1 MPRPRKAGLEY
12 FYKGVHEWDEIEMIE
27 LLQRYGPLGYT
38 VYEAVLSKI
47 YENGYY
53 LEIPLDRLAVYV
65 VRTVGNRWIR
75 EKSLA
80 VQVIQYCAEIGLFDR
95 ALLRQ
100 GVVTSASIQQHY
112 AEVTARSKA
121 DKSRYWL
128 LDEPAEGRRHL
139 PAGEVSAAKT
149 EVITAKTPEKTAKK
163 PQSKEKQSKQNKMK
177 VKQSKAKAEEREKK
191 KEKTA
196 AAAPPG
202 QVEKIFFTVS
212 GRAFRPS
219 DMEALEEMHA
229 CGADDSLIMKIIR
242 DVAKRGQTEII
253 SMKYFLPI
261 VKEAMQKNK
270 DSPKGFPS
278 SEEPMRY
285 ADTFDTQSIEN
296 VLDQEWQREIS
307 KYAPMSEADYV

>member
-149 EVITAKTPEKTAKK
+149 EVITAKTPEKTA
-163 PQSKEKQSKQNKMK
+163 
-177 VKQSKAKAEEREKK
+177 
-191 KEKTA
+191 
-196 AAAPPG
+196 
-202 QVEKIFFTVS
+202 
-212 GRAFRPS
+212 
-219 DMEALEEMHA
+219 
-229 CGADDSLIMKIIR
+229 
-242 DVAKRGQTEII
+242 
-253 SMKYFLPI
+253 
-261 VKEAMQKNK
+261 
-270 DSPKGFPS
+270 
-278 SEEPMRY
+278 
-285 ADTFDTQSIEN
+285 
-296 VLDQEWQREIS
+296 
-307 KYAPMSEADYV
+307 

>member
-1 MPRPRKAGLEY
+1 
-12 FYKGVHEWDEIEMIE
+12 
-27 LLQRYGPLGYT
+27 
-38 VYEAVLSKI
+38 
-47 YENGYY
+47 
-53 LEIPLDRLAVYV
+53 
-65 VRTVGNRWIR
+65 
-75 EKSLA
+75 
-80 VQVIQYCAEIGLFDR
+80 
-95 ALLRQ
+95 
-100 GVVTSASIQQHY
+100 
-112 AEVTARSKA
+112 
-121 DKSRYWL
+121 
-128 LDEPAEGRRHL
+128 
-139 PAGEVSAAKT
+139 
-149 EVITAKTPEKTAKK
+149 
-163 PQSKEKQSKQNKMK
+163 MK

-270 DSPKGFPS
+270 DSPKAFPS
-278 SEEPMRY
+278 SKEPMRY